1 MYTIDNFLSKNN
13 TGGNAMA
20 QRKKQDAEVWKTM
33 LAQINNT
40 RPDTMF
46 GYGLGKLL
54 RGAWDHKQRRAAQ
67 KAAEE
72 RGQTQNQL
80 ASASADMR
88 NMVVDD
94 SKPAYYGIAPT
105 QGFLGDGFALGST
118 QTKHT
123 LEDAAGNKETTT
135 TNTPYTIQGGP
146 NLSLNEMAQQV
157 MGNPEMVAMGEN
169 GTLMDMLRKQNA
181 YYGW

>member
-13 TGGNAMA
+13 TSGNAMA

-40 RPDTMF
+40 RPDTML

-72 RGQTQNQL
+72 RGNAQNQL
-80 ASASADMR
+80 ASVDVR
-88 NMVVDD
+88 NLTVDD

-105 QGFLGDGFALGST
+105 QGFLGDGFAVGST

-123 LEDAAGNKETTT
+123 VEDAAGNKETTT
-135 TNTPYTIQGGP
+135 TNTPMIQGRPG
-146 NLSLNEMAQQV
+146 LSLNEMAQQV
-157 MGNPEMVAMGEN
+157 MGTPEMMAN
-169 GTLMDMLRKQNA
+169 GSLMDMLRKQNA
-181 YYGW
+181 YYGY